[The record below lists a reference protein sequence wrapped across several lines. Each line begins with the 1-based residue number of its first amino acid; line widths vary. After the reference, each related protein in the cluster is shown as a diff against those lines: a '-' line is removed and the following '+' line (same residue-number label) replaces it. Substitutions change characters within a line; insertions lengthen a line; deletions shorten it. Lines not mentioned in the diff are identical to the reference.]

1 MSNEIE
7 LKTREISFCDKI
19 ANNVL
24 TKESKAFIL
33 DKLKE
38 KYDISITH
46 RGAIIV
52 NQNILKN
59 LERNPHIIGVKSSG
73 TNYFL
78 YMTQIQD
85 INIIVISLISLFLI
99 ICFCLD

>member
-78 YMTQIQD
+78 SFQCRR
-85 INIIVISLISLFLI
+85 I
-99 ICFCLD
+99 ICINANFRRHSYGTSSNAY